1 MCRMRSPEREICIPF
16 RMWSN
21 HVPATARASSF
32 RRTPITGKGQL
43 VRSSAYAVTNCATS
57 TLSQTLYAYDE
68 FGDNE
73 LVIADRNFDGAIDW
87 RGPDMIASNATAYVN
102 DGGAWWRERAQYA
115 IDQDDSAELRFAG
128 ATRSRLT
135 GLGNGLTAETVSIDI
150 LGNATTNRTYR
161 NRTSAEEITWRKLP
175 TSSTPMLTIA
185 TNGLVRLTV
194 SETGVTNSL
203 AYDGFDRPIA
213 KTDGR
218 GNVTRTVYDT
228 FGRIAKTIDALGHAT
243 TYDYDALNR
252 QIAVID
258 PLTNTTYT
266 AYDAESRIIR
276 QWGATYPVAY
286 EYDAYGN
293 KVAMTTYRTVGGVIP
308 NAPQTGEP
316 TVGGVI
322 PNAPQQGDTTVG
334 GVIPN
339 APQPNAPPTGDT
351 TRWLY
356 DEPSGCMTN
365 KLYADGKGPTYTY
378 TPDGKLATR
387 TWARGIVTTY
397 TYDNAGNLTRTEY
410 DDNGVTPTVTL
421 AYNRT
426 GRQTEA
432 HDAAGVTTFIYDAYG
447 ANTNET
453 VIGVAGTNII
463 ERYYDTFGRNAG
475 YALNGNR
482 QTALAYDPATGRLV
496 SMRAAERRS
505 GVLTASDNGE
515 FVWNYLPNS
524 DLKASLLY
532 PNGLTASWTYDA
544 NNQLLQVCNATPSAT
559 ISQYDYTYDSAGRRI
574 ARAHSGSAFVQ
585 ADAIEYAYN
594 AKSELTNAVAAVD
607 SNYTY
612 AYDFDEIGNRRTSS
626 ECGVRSA
633 EYASNEL
640 NQYTAISTDTS
651 ALFVS
656 PRETFTPLFDADGN
670 QTLVKTATGTWQVSY
685 NGENRPILWTC
696 GDTNIVMSYDRMG
709 RRVTKSAECG
719 GQSAECC
726 RFVYDGY
733 LQIANH
739 LSTPTLS
746 TVALAQV
753 ETSPYTYFIWDPT
766 EPVATRPLVW
776 LNSALDTPH
785 SALYYAHDGNK
796 NVSEVV
802 AQDGDIAAHYE
813 YAPFGAVTAQSGALA
828 MANPWR
834 FSSEFADDELG
845 CDYYNYREYEPMT
858 GRWLNVDP
866 IGESGGVNLFL
877 FAKNALEI
885 DYLGKC
891 KVGEVRSVKFTF
903 EYATEMD
910 NGINFDEMID
920 AYDKIQIY
928 AWLSVGAGIGSGA
941 AAGAAGGLS
950 KACCQGVTTGVDEG
964 AGLTASNAHDTEGA
978 VDMCKKLAKIM
989 ASAYPRIRGLLTYEE
1004 CVCKKIW
1011 FIPYTTW
1018 EKKTIGPSHW
1028 HELVGGVN
1036 FNEGWFPPNSFET
1049 EEEAKRNIK
1058 EELRKK

>member
-1 MCRMRSPEREICIPF
+1 M
-16 RMWSN
+16 N
-21 HVPATARASSF
+21 ARF
-32 RRTPITGKGQL
+32 LG
-43 VRSSAYAVTNCATS
+43 SA
-57 TLSQTLYAYDE
+57 L
-68 FGDNE
+68 
-73 LVIADRNFDGAIDW
+73 
-87 RGPDMIASNATAYVN
+87 
-102 DGGAWWRERAQYA
+102 
-115 IDQDDSAELRFAG
+115 
-128 ATRSRLT
+128 
-135 GLGNGLTAETVSIDI
+135 
-150 LGNATTNRTYR
+150 
-161 NRTSAEEITWRKLP
+161 
-175 TSSTPMLTIA
+175 
-185 TNGLVRLTV
+185 
-194 SETGVTNSL
+194 
-203 AYDGFDRPIA
+203 
-213 KTDGR
+213 
-218 GNVTRTVYDT
+218 
-228 FGRIAKTIDALGHAT
+228 
-243 TYDYDALNR
+243 
-252 QIAVID
+252 
-258 PLTNTTYT
+258 
-266 AYDAESRIIR
+266 
-276 QWGATYPVAY
+276 
-286 EYDAYGN
+286 YDAYGN
-293 KVAMTTYRTVGGVIP
+293 KVSMTTYR
-308 NAPQTGEP
+308 NESSD
-316 TVGGVI
+316 
-322 PNAPQQGDTTVG
+322 GDM
-334 GVIPN
+334 
-339 APQPNAPPTGDT
+339 

-365 KLYADGKGPTYTY
+365 KVYADGKGPTYTY

-410 DDNGVTPTVTL
+410 SDNGVTPTITL
-421 AYNRT
+421 AYNRV

-432 HDAAGVTTFIYDAYG
+432 HDAAGVTTFKYDAYG
-447 ANTNET
+447 ALTNET
-453 VIGVAGTNII
+453 VIGVTGTNII

-482 QTALAYDPATGRLV
+482 QTALAYDPATGRLAT
-496 SMRAAERRS
+496 MRTAERRS
-505 GVLTASDNGE
+505 GVLTASDENE

-524 DLKASLLY
+524 DLKSSLTY
-532 PNGLTASWTYDA
+532 PNGLTATWTYDA
-544 NNQLLQVCNATPSAT
+544 NNQLLQVRNATT
-559 ISQYDYTYDSAGRRI
+559 TNVISQYDYTYDAAGRRI
-574 ARAHSGSAFVQ
+574 ARAHTGTAFAQ
-585 ADAIEYAYN
+585 ADTIDYAYN
-594 AKSELTNAVAAVD
+594 AKSELTNAVAVAD

-633 EYASNEL
+633 EYAANEL
-640 NQYTAISTDTS
+640 NQYTVISTDTS

-670 QTLVKTATGTWQVSY
+670 QTLVKTATGIWQVTY

-709 RRVTKSAECG
+709 RRVTKNDQC
-719 GQSAECC
+719 
-726 RFVYDGY
+726 FVYDGY

-776 LNSALDTPH
+776 FNSALDTP
-785 SALYYAHDGNK
+785 SAAHYYAHDGNK

-858 GRWLNVDP
+858 GRWMNVDP